1 MRAAWLFGVGGPN
14 FVDTMLRL
22 GAERDEVQV
31 VTDQR
36 GRPTW
41 TGHLAPALIELA
53 ERRGDLGT
61 FHATGSGECTWYE
74 FAVEIFDQAGVRC
87 RVVPT
92 TSESFQRPAQ
102 RPAYSV
108 LGTEREP
115 GVVLP
120 PWTDGLAGHLA
131 ARAGLAA

>member
-1 MRAAWLFGVGGPN
+1 
-14 FVDTMLRL
+14 MLRL
-22 GAERDEVQV
+22 GGERDEVQV

-53 ERRGDLGT
+53 ERHGDTGI
-61 FHATGSGECTWYE
+61 FHAAGAGDCSWYE
-74 FAVEIFDQAGVRC
+74 FAVEIFDRASVRC

-92 TSESFQRPAQ
+92 TSDSFQRSAR

-120 PWTDGLAGHLA
+120 PWPDGLEGHLA
-131 ARAGLAA
+131 ARQELAA